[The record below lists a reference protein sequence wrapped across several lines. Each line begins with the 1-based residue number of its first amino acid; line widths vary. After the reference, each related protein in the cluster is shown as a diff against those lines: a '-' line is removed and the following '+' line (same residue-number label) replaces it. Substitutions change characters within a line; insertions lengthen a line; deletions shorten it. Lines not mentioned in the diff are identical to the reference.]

1 MDMKK
6 KLLWAENLPAKSV
19 TAGGGL
25 EDVIRKIRTHLDA
38 RLGMPGLPVLQPTL
52 SRTARQ

>member
-1 MDMKK
+1 MKK